1 MGYVNQS
8 AEKKNID
15 REIPMRSEIRIR
27 GHPANRSAKFPD
39 PINKLWT
46 LKVRTGF

>member
-8 AEKKNID
+8 AEKKNTDID
-15 REIPMRSEIRIR
+15 REIPMICESEIRIR

-39 PINKLWT
+39 PIRYVIDSKS
-46 LKVRTGF
+46 